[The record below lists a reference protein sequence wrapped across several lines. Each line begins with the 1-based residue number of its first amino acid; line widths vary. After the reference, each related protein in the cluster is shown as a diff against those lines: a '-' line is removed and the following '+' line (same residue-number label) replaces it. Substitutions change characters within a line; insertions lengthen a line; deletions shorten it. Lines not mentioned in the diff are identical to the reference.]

1 MYIAQYGGG
10 EENFVSIALWL
21 PRFEDDPAGRSPAW
35 GAAYLEAVRGMLDCD
50 GSDIGFRVDSD
61 GSGSIRRL
69 LLLSGPETARGA
81 IVRACLRFER
91 LNELVEGSVVFPVD
105 RSAHDGLVQG
115 FARERW
121 VLSTS
126 PSRVRGCAVACDTRA
141 WGSLGE
147 LFAAV
152 RSEPCGVCYQVN
164 FGRNR
169 ADPEDLRQLRK
180 NLNRLA
186 DQPGIPA
193 ALLEHQAGLVAR
205 FADASWLGDEYLGIM
220 SGAPW
225 PRLRRVLEIRFQ
237 HQFGPLGFHELP
249 LTSDATGQFDD
260 LLSSGLH
267 SSRAVDPGPF
277 ARAAAAVSSDD
288 VLRVLTWRPERDRTR
303 PIRKIFISY
312 RRDDS
317 QYVVQTL
324 YDYLSRHFEPARIF
338 VDFRSIPLGA
348 EFRHVIKTEGSRAD
362 IVIAVIGRR
371 WMTGESGRRRID
383 DEQDYVRNE
392 IEAALRRGIPLI
404 PILIDGASMPPPG
417 DLPESLRGLPSRNGM
432 SLRPGHDFDHDL
444 ERLVGALDVPSNP
457 PQDAAPRRMARG
469 TPAGNSDP

>member
-10 EENFVSIALWL
+10 EEMFVSIALWL
-21 PRFEDDPAGRSPAW
+21 PRFVDDPAGSSPAW
-35 GAAYLEAVRGMLDCD
+35 GAAYLEAVKGMMDCD
-50 GSDIGFRVDSD
+50 GADIGLRVDSD

-69 LLLSGPETARGA
+69 LLLSGPETARDA
-81 IVRACLRFER
+81 MLRACRRFER
-91 LNELVEGSVVFPVD
+91 LNELAEGSAIFPED
-105 RSAHDGLVQG
+105 RSAHDVSVQG
-115 FARERW
+115 FPRERW
-121 VLSTS
+121 VVSTS
-126 PSRVRGCAVACDTRA
+126 PSRVKGCEVACGIRA
-141 WGSLGE
+141 WGSIGE

-152 RSEPCGVCYQVN
+152 RGEPCGISYQVN
-164 FGRNR
+164 FRRKR
-169 ADPEDLRQLRK
+169 ADREDLRQLRK

-186 DQPGIPA
+186 DQPGIPTQ
-193 ALLEHQAGLVAR
+193 LLEHQAGLVAR
-205 FADASWLGDEYLGIM
+205 FANASWLGDEYIGIV

-225 PRLRRVLEIRFQ
+225 PRLRRVLEARF
-237 HQFGPLGFHELP
+237 HRQFGPLGFHELP
-249 LTSDATGQFDD
+249 VTSDATGQFDD
-260 LLSSGLH
+260 LLATGLH
-267 SSRAVDPGPF
+267 SSRAVDAGPF

-288 VLRVLTWRPERDRTR
+288 VLGVLTWRPERDQTR

-348 EFRHVIKTEGSRAD
+348 EFRQVIESEGSCAD
-362 IVIAVIGRR
+362 VVIAVIGRR
-371 WMTGESGRRRID
+371 WMSGESGRRRID
-383 DEQDYVRNE
+383 DEHDYVRNE
-392 IEAALRRGIPLI
+392 IEAALRRGISLI

-457 PQDAAPRRMARG
+457 PQANSGDRTASCPR
-469 TPAGNSDP
+469 T